1 MSGNNNYSI
10 IMKFRNPRVAKMFA
24 DNHGGIYKGW
34 VKESTTFTIKR
45 SGIPTSGND
54 KGCYVVV
61 WE

>member
-1 MSGNNNYSI
+1 MYSR
-10 IMKFRNPRVAKMFA
+10 IMKFRNSRAANMFA
-24 DNHGGIYKGW
+24 TMHGGIYKGW
-34 VKESTTFTIKR
+34 VEENTTFTIKR